1 MPAVGTVV
9 EGWSSRFGFLM
20 ASIGFAVGLGN
31 IWRFPY
37 VTGENGGSAFVL
49 IYLACVF
56 VIGVPI
62 LMAEIL
68 LGRRGGST
76 PPGSFANL
84 SQQAGTSP
92 NWIGVGY
99 LNLATAFSIVVA
111 YGVVAGWVIY
121 YLVQAISGGFTSLD
135 SSASIGLFNSLT
147 ANPVEMMF
155 WALVAM
161 TLAGLIIAGGVRNG
175 IERAVTVLMP
185 LLFLLLLGLAVFNA
199 FAGGMSETLAY
210 LFAPDFSKLSG
221 SVFLAAVGQ
230 AFFSIGV
237 ALAGM
242 MMFGAYLPANVSI
255 ASSAIMIVIADTLV
269 ALLAG
274 LVIFPFVFVNGLDPA
289 GGTGLIF
296 QTLPVAFS
304 QMPGGLLISVLFFL
318 LLSVAAVTS
327 IVGLVEPLVAW
338 LGERFGFARVP
349 ATLTIVGASL
359 VIGVVSALS
368 YNEWSEVSFVGRSL
382 GNWIDFLP
390 NQVMLPLGGL
400 LIAVFVAWILPQT
413 DSLEELGLD
422 DGVFRIWYLLLKYI
436 AGPAVLIILLTGLT

>member
-1 MPAVGTVV
+1 MAVVQ
-9 EGWSSRFGFLM
+9 GWSSRFGFLM

-49 IYLACVF
+49 VYLVCVF

-62 LMAEIL
+62 LMAEVL
-68 LGRRGGST
+68 LGRRGQAI
-76 PPGSFANL
+76 PPQSLARLAHDAKRND
-84 SQQAGTSP
+84 
-92 NWIGVGY
+92 NWAAVGY
-99 LNLATAFSIVVA
+99 LNLATAFFIVVA

-121 YLVQAISGGFTSLD
+121 YLAQALFGGFVGLNGD
-135 SSASIGLFNSLT
+135 ASIAVFDALIADAPT
-147 ANPVEMMF
+147 MML
-155 WALVAM
+155 WALAAM
-161 TLAGLIIAGGVRNG
+161 TLAGVIVAGGVRNG
-175 IERAVTVLMP
+175 IERAVVVLMP
-185 LLFLLLLGLAVFNA
+185 MLFLLLVGLAVFNA
-199 FAGGMSETLAY
+199 FAGGMGETINY

-237 ALAGM
+237 AMAGM
-242 MMFGAYLPANVSI
+242 MMFGAYLPKNISI
-255 ASSAIMIVIADTLV
+255 SGSAFMIVIADTLV

-296 QTLPVAFS
+296 QTLPVAFG
-304 QMPGGLLISVLFFL
+304 QVPGGSVIAILFFL

-338 LGERFGFARVP
+338 AEERFGIARP
-349 ATLTIVGASL
+349 LATLLVVGASL
-359 VIGVVSALS
+359 TGGVVSALS
-368 YNEWSEVSFVGRSL
+368 YNLWSAGELGGRSL
-382 GNWIDFLP
+382 GAWIDFVP

-400 LIAVFVAWILPQT
+400 LIAMFVAWVLPAS
-413 DSLEELGLD
+413 DSEDELGLSS
-422 DGVFRIWYLLLKYI
+422 GLFKLWYGLLKYI
-436 AGPAVLIILLTGLT
+436 AGPAVLIILITGLF

>member
-1 MPAVGTVV
+1 MAGPSAA

-20 ASIGFAVGLGN
+20 ASIGFAVSLGN

-49 IYLACVF
+49 VYLVCVF

-62 LMAEIL
+62 LMAEVL
-68 LGRRGGST
+68 LGRRGAST

-84 SQQAGTSP
+84 SRHVGGSELWA
-92 NWIGVGY
+92 GVGY
-99 LNLATAFSIVVA
+99 LNLATAFLIVVA

-121 YLVQAISGGFTSLD
+121 YFVQAIGGGFAGLTTT
-135 SSASIGLFNSLT
+135 ASIDLFSSLT
-147 ANPVEMMF
+147 ADSGSMMF

-161 TLAGLIIAGGVRNG
+161 AVAGLIIAGGVRKG
-175 IERAVTVLMP
+175 IERAVTILMP
-185 LLFLLLLGLAVFNA
+185 LLFLLLVGLAIFNV

-237 ALAGM
+237 AMAGM
-242 MMFGAYLPANVSI
+242 MMFGAYLPSNVSI
-255 ASSAIMIVIADTLV
+255 ASSAFIIVIADTLV

-304 QMPGGLLISVLFFL
+304 QVPGGAVIAVLFFL

-338 LGERFGFARVP
+338 LTERFGLARVT
-349 ATLTIVGASL
+349 ATAAVVGASL
-359 VIGVVSALS
+359 TGGIVSALS
-368 YNEWSEVSFVGRSL
+368 YNTWSSVSFGALSL
-382 GNWIDFLP
+382 GEWIDFIP
-390 NQVMLPLGGL
+390 NQIMLPLGGL
-400 LIAVFVAWILPQT
+400 LIAIFIAWALPRNE
-413 DSLEELGLD
+413 SLQELGLSQAA
-422 DGVFRIWYLLLKYI
+422 FRVWYTLLKYV
-436 AGPAVLIILLTGLT
+436 AGPSVLIILVTGLA